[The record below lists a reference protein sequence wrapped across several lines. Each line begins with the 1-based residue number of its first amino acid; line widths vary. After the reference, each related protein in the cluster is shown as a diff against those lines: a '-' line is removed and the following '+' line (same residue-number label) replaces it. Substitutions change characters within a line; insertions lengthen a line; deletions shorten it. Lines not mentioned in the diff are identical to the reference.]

1 MLKNRLKEKL
11 LSGQPAFGVSVMF
24 PSPQVV
30 EMVGRLGFDWVLI
43 DCEHGSISPESVE
56 LMAMAAELAGVTAIA
71 RPWSNSPEA
80 ILRLMDRGVMGVQVP
95 HVNTAADARQA
106 VESVKFHPLGT
117 RGLAA
122 GTRPAHYGF
131 NVSAAD
137 YVEEANR
144 ETLVCIQLEEA
155 EALGNLGEIL
165 QVEGVDVFFIGPSD
179 LSQSLGYPG
188 RSDAPEVREA
198 MDRAFADHRGGGQGA
213 RIGRQS
219 PGDPRVP
226 APWGPLPVHA
236 PSDAPGQRQQ
246 GIPRRRQKRHLILGY
261 DNPEGRRQPHPE
273 AGGIN
278 GPAPPG
284 SPARAGGRTARRRVR
299 PQTREEV
306 FLNNAR
312 EAKHFSG
319 RGALVGRFG

>member
-80 ILRLMDRGVMGVQVP
+80 ILRLMDRGVIGVQVP

-122 GTRPAHYGF
+122 GTRPAQYGF

-144 ETLVCIQLEEA
+144 ETLVCVQLEEA

-198 MDRAFADHRGGGQGA
+198 MDRAFATIVA
-213 RIGRQS
+213 
-219 PGDPRVP
+219 
-226 APWGPLPVHA
+226 
-236 PSDAPGQRQQ
+236 
-246 GIPRRRQKRHLILGY
+246 
-261 DNPEGRRQPHPE
+261 
-273 AGGIN
+273 AGKV
-278 GPAPPG
+278 PG
-284 SPARAGGRTARRRVR
+284 SAGNLQAIRGYQQKGVR
-299 PQTREEV
+299 YLYTHLTTLLAGSSRE
-306 FLNNAR
+306 FLAAVR
-312 EAKHFSG
+312 SDT
-319 RGALVGRFG
+319 